1 MPGLFVTSTGTGIG
15 KTFVAT
21 GLIRHL
27 RAQGRTIEAVKPVIS
42 GFDPAQAEGTDTG
55 LLLAA
60 LGWPVNEAEI
70 ARVSPWRFAAPL
82 SPDMAAAREDRAL
95 DFEAL
100 VRFSQDALAAPAD
113 AVLIEGIGGIMA
125 PLDRAHTVLDWMGA
139 LDVPLLLV
147 AGSYLGAISHTLS
160 AASVLRAQGRAPAMI
175 VVSESEGSSVDLEET
190 AGTISRFVR
199 NIGIVALPRRST
211 AQETDAAFGFIVDCC
226 GLG

>member
-15 KTFVAT
+15 KTFVTA

-27 RAQGRTIEAVKPVIS
+27 RAQGRAVDAFKPVIS
-42 GFDPAQAEGTDTG
+42 GFDPARAEESDTG

-60 LGWPVNEAEI
+60 LGRPVNEAETGRI
-70 ARVSPWRFAAPL
+70 SPWRFAAPL

-95 DFEAL
+95 DFDAL

-113 AVLIEGIGGIMA
+113 AVLIEGVGGIMV
-125 PLDRAHTVLDWMGA
+125 PLDRTHTVLDWMDA
-139 LDVPLLLV
+139 LHVPLLLV
-147 AGSYLGAISHTLS
+147 TGSYLGAISHTLS
-160 AASVLRAQGRAPAMI
+160 AAAMLRQQDRELAMI
-175 VVSESEGSSVDLEET
+175 VVSESEGSSVDLDET

-199 NIGIVALPRRST
+199 NVGIVALPRRS
-211 AQETDAAFGFIVDCC
+211 AAHEADAAFGFIADCC

>member
-15 KTFVAT
+15 KTFVTA

-27 RAQGRTIEAVKPVIS
+27 RAQGRAVEAVKPVIS
-42 GFDPAQAEGTDTG
+42 GFDPAQAEESDTG

-60 LGWPVNEAEI
+60 LGRPVNEAEI

-95 DFEAL
+95 DVDAL
-100 VRFSQDALAAPAD
+100 VRFSRDALAAPAD
-113 AVLIEGIGGIMA
+113 AVLIEGVGGIMA
-125 PLDRAHTVLDWMGA
+125 PLDRAQTVLDWMGT
-139 LDVPLLLV
+139 LDVRLLLV

-211 AQETDAAFGFIVDCC
+211 AQEADATFGFIADCC
-226 GLG
+226 GLV